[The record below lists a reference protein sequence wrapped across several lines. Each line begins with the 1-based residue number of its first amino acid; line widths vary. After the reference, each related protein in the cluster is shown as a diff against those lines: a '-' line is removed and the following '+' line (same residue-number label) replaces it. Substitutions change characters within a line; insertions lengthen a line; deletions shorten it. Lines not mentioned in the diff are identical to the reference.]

1 LSRVF
6 PRLGRRRAGPA
17 GPSPVDTRR
26 RIALTMAGFGL
37 VYGAIG
43 GRLAYY
49 GIIAEP
55 ETTGSVNVPR
65 QQLSISRPDL
75 LDRNG
80 EVLATDIKTISVYA
94 EPRRIV
100 ASIGA
105 DEVYDTLQHVLPNLR
120 AERGL
125 LKRLASQAGF
135 TFVKRDVTPDDKQK
149 IFNLGLP
156 GIGFIEENK
165 RFYPGGGLAA
175 HVLGFVDVDNYG
187 KAGIEKYIDRE
198 SGLGELQKLGMVPDR
213 GLKPQRLS
221 LDQRVQHVVRDE
233 LLEAVEKSRA
243 KAGVGIVLDVT
254 TGEVLAMVSL
264 PDFDPNDPGP
274 AQGDTVNKPMLNRAT
289 YGLYEL
295 GSVFKTFNSALS
307 LDSGRVQLTDM
318 FATGSGLQIGRQRI
332 GEFHSKGRP
341 LNVPEIFIYSSNVGS
356 ARMALKVGAE
366 GQFNYFERFGF
377 HRSLDV
383 ELPETRKPQYPRRF
397 SDISTATMA
406 FGHGISVTPM
416 HVAAAA
422 IPLMNGGLYIEPT
435 FYPRTAEEAAKIA
448 RRVVS
453 PETSNKMR
461 YLFRVNVEQGSG
473 KRAEAP
479 GFRVGGKTGTAE
491 KIEFGRYV
499 KNKNVNSFLA
509 AFPMD
514 KPKYVVLVVL
524 DEPKVEGSDRAA
536 LAGNTSA
543 PPIGAIIRRIAP
555 MLGMTPR
562 FDIPPLPPAGSSGL
576 TARE

>member
-1 LSRVF
+1 MSVTGSR
-6 PRLGRRRAGPA
+6 PRARVRGQID
-17 GPSPVDTRR
+17 SRR
-26 RIALTMAGFGL
+26 RIFVAMGGFALI
-37 VYGAIG
+37 YGAIAG
-43 GRLAYY
+43 KLAYY
-49 GIIAEP
+49 GVIAEP
-55 ETTGSVNVPR
+55 EDTGSIGAAR

-75 LDRNG
+75 VDRNG
-80 EVLATDIKTISVYA
+80 EVLATDIKTTSVYA

-105 DEVYDTLQHVLPNLR
+105 DEVYDTLQSVLPDLR
-120 AERGL
+120 QEKGL
-125 LKRLASQAGF
+125 LKRLDSRAGF
-135 TFVKRDVTPDDKQK
+135 TFVKRDVTAAAKQQ

-187 KAGIEKYIDRE
+187 QAGLEKYVDRE
-198 SGLGELQKLGMVPDR
+198 SGLGELQKLGMVQDR

-221 LDQRVQHVVRDE
+221 LDMRLQHVVRDE
-233 LLEAVEKSRA
+233 MIAAVEKSRA
-243 KAGVGIVLDVT
+243 KSGVGIVLDCR

-274 AQGDTVNKPMLNRAT
+274 AQRDTEHKPMLNRAT
-289 YGLYEL
+289 YGLFEL
-295 GSVFKTFNSALS
+295 GSVFKTFNSALT
-307 LDSGRVQLTDM
+307 LDSGRVQLSDM
-318 FATGSGLQIGRQRI
+318 YATGSGLQIGRQRI

-356 ARMALKVGAE
+356 ARMALKAGAE
-366 GQFNYFERFGF
+366 TQFAYFEKFGF
-377 HRSLDV
+377 HRALDL
-383 ELPETRKPQYPRRF
+383 ELPETRKPQYPKRL

-416 HVAAAA
+416 HVAAAT
-422 IPLMNGGLYIEPT
+422 IPLMNGGYYIEPT
-435 FYPRTAEEAAKIA
+435 FFPRTVEQAQKIA

-453 PETSNKMR
+453 KETSDKMR

-473 KRAEAP
+473 KNAEAP

-514 KPKYVVLVVL
+514 NPNYVVLVVL
-524 DEPKVEGSDRAA
+524 DEPKLEGSERAA
-536 LAGNTSA
+536 LAGNSSA
-543 PPIGAIIRRIAP
+543 PPVGAIIRRIAP
-555 MLGMTPR
+555 MLGVQPR
-562 FDIPPLPPAGSSGL
+562 FDTVPLPPAGSSGMSV
-576 TARE
+576 RE